1 MNGMNP
7 NCLDDFIFS
16 NPNEKAL
23 LEMILSRQLPFPLG
37 GKTGILL
44 HGTWGTGKTTLAQLL
59 PELIEEA
66 YSGQWNMALG
76 VSRMPATGSMYTDTQ
91 IFRCGSGLS
100 STTINQKVTTLN
112 MRLNVLHQSGHDY
125 FVIDEMDRLTAGAQH
140 SLRTT
145 MNLPRCMFFCTTNNL
160 SAIDRGIVNRCHLIE
175 MNQAA
180 NLSEYLPI
188 AARLMKSMGVPSS
201 AVNAATITEFAKS
214 ARGSMRDYI
223 NEVVVEGVKL
233 GGAMPG

>member
-1 MNGMNP
+1 
-7 NCLDDFIFS
+7 
-16 NPNEKAL
+16 
-23 LEMILSRQLPFPLG
+23 
-37 GKTGILL
+37 
-44 HGTWGTGKTTLAQLL
+44 
-59 PELIEEA
+59 
-66 YSGQWNMALG
+66 
-76 VSRMPATGSMYTDTQ
+76 
-91 IFRCGSGLS
+91 
-100 STTINQKVTTLN
+100 

-180 NLSEYLPI
+180 NLSAYLPI

-201 AVNAATITEFAKS
+201 AVNAATITELAKS